1 MNSLDWVI
9 IAVYMAALLGMAL
22 SMNRNQNDV
31 QDYYLAGRRI
41 RWWQSG
47 VSTMATQLSAIS
59 FVSAPAF
66 VALKEGGGLKWL
78 AYEFGVPLGL
88 IAVMALIIPALH
100 RGNYISIYEYLE
112 ERFDE
117 GTRILISGLF
127 QLARGLATA
136 VAVLAGGIIASSAT
150 GMSITSAILLIGVI
164 TILYDI
170 IGGIGIVIQSDV
182 LQMGIVILGLVIVG
196 GSAWSM
202 VGWSEAWSALDPG
215 RLQILDFRSLGLSGG
230 GQYGFWPMLIGGM
243 FLYASYYGC
252 DQSQVQRELTVPS
265 VEEVR
270 KSLLLN
276 ALGRYPV
283 VLLYCAV
290 GVLVGA
296 AVSQPGALSTI
307 ASATGSNPA
316 AVAETLRQSPDRL
329 IPLFILS
336 YLPHGVIGLIF
347 VAILAALMS
356 SLDSA
361 LNSLSAVTIRDIYQK
376 RIRPGADDAHY
387 LTASRICT
395 GLWGVFCV
403 AAAIGLAHSGGA
415 LRQTTLILINTVGS
429 LLYGPILATFV
440 LGMAT
445 RWAKPGPVKIGVLA
459 GIAVNLFLWRFSQVS
474 WLWWNFTGFIVPV
487 LVAALLSIRGVTESG
502 FVLPIREWSQT
513 DGAIRWPRVYA
524 WVVVYFFLM
533 ILIAYLI
540 ERSG

>member
-22 SMNRNQNDV
+22 SLNRNQNDV

-66 VALKEGGGLKWL
+66 VALKQGGGLKWL
-78 AYEFGVPLGL
+78 SYEFGVPLGL

-100 RGNYISIYEYLE
+100 RGNFISIYEYLE

-182 LQMGIVILGLVIVG
+182 LQMGIVVLGLLIVG
-196 GSAWSM
+196 GTAWSW
-202 VGWSEAWSALDPG
+202 VGWTGAWSALEPG
-215 RLQILDFRSLGLSGG
+215 RLQILDFRNLGLSAG

-265 VEEVR
+265 VEDVR

-307 ASATGSNPA
+307 ASATGSDPA
-316 AVAETLRQSPDRL
+316 AVAEILRQSPDRL
-329 IPLFILS
+329 VPLFILS

-376 RIRPGADDAHY
+376 RIRPGADEGHY
-387 LTASRICT
+387 LKASRICT

-415 LRQTTLILINTVGS
+415 LKQTTLILINAVGS

-459 GIAVNLFLWRFSQVS
+459 GIAVNLFLWRFTQVS

-487 LVAALLSIRGVTESG
+487 FVAALLSIQGVTESG
-502 FVLPIREWSQT
+502 FVLPSREWSHT

-533 ILIAYLI
+533 ILIALLI

>member
-1 MNSLDWVI
+1 
-9 IAVYMAALLGMAL
+9 
-22 SMNRNQNDV
+22 
-31 QDYYLAGRRI
+31 
-41 RWWQSG
+41 
-47 VSTMATQLSAIS
+47 MATQLSAIS

-243 FLYASYYGC
+243 FLSPLITDVIRAKCSG
-252 DQSQVQRELTVPS
+252 SSPS
-265 VEEVR
+265 R
-270 KSLLLN
+270 
-276 ALGRYPV
+276 RW
-283 VLLYCAV
+283 
-290 GVLVGA
+290 
-296 AVSQPGALSTI
+296 
-307 ASATGSNPA
+307 
-316 AVAETLRQSPDRL
+316 
-329 IPLFILS
+329 
-336 YLPHGVIGLIF
+336 
-347 VAILAALMS
+347 
-356 SLDSA
+356 
-361 LNSLSAVTIRDIYQK
+361 K
-376 RIRPGADDAHY
+376 R
-387 LTASRICT
+387 
-395 GLWGVFCV
+395 
-403 AAAIGLAHSGGA
+403 
-415 LRQTTLILINTVGS
+415 
-429 LLYGPILATFV
+429 
-440 LGMAT
+440 
-445 RWAKPGPVKIGVLA
+445 
-459 GIAVNLFLWRFSQVS
+459 
-474 WLWWNFTGFIVPV
+474 
-487 LVAALLSIRGVTESG
+487 
-502 FVLPIREWSQT
+502 
-513 DGAIRWPRVYA
+513 
-524 WVVVYFFLM
+524 
-533 ILIAYLI
+533 
-540 ERSG
+540 

>member
-22 SMNRNQNDV
+22 SLNRNQNDV

-66 VALKEGGGLKWL
+66 VALKQGGGLKWL
-78 AYEFGVPLGL
+78 SYEFGVPLGL

-100 RGNYISIYEYLE
+100 RGNFISIYEYLE

-182 LQMGIVILGLVIVG
+182 LQMGIVVLGLLIVG
-196 GSAWSM
+196 GTAWSW
-202 VGWSEAWSALDPG
+202 VGWTGAWSALEPG
-215 RLQILDFRSLGLSGG
+215 RLQILDFRNLGLSAG

-265 VEEVR
+265 VEDVR

-307 ASATGSNPA
+307 ASATGSDPA
-316 AVAETLRQSPDRL
+316 AVAEILRQSPDRL
-329 IPLFILS
+329 VPLFILS

-376 RIRPGADDAHY
+376 RIRPGADEGH
-387 LTASRICT
+387 R
-395 GLWGVFCV
+395 
-403 AAAIGLAHSGGA
+403 
-415 LRQTTLILINTVGS
+415 
-429 LLYGPILATFV
+429 
-440 LGMAT
+440 
-445 RWAKPGPVKIGVLA
+445 
-459 GIAVNLFLWRFSQVS
+459 
-474 WLWWNFTGFIVPV
+474 
-487 LVAALLSIRGVTESG
+487 
-502 FVLPIREWSQT
+502 
-513 DGAIRWPRVYA
+513 
-524 WVVVYFFLM
+524 
-533 ILIAYLI
+533 
-540 ERSG
+540 

>member
-9 IAVYMAALLGMAL
+9 IAVYMAALMGMAL
-22 SMNRNQNDV
+22 SLNRNQNDV

-182 LQMGIVILGLVIVG
+182 LQMGIVILGLLIVG
-196 GSAWSM
+196 GTAWSW
-202 VGWSEAWSALDPG
+202 VGWTEAWGAMDPG
-215 RLQILDFRSLGLSGG
+215 RLQILDFRNLGLSSG

-276 ALGRYPV
+276 VLGRYPV

-376 RIRPGADDAHY
+376 HIRPGADEGHY
-387 LTASRICT
+387 LMASRICT

-459 GIAVNLFLWRFSQVS
+459 GIAVNLFLWRFTQVS

-487 LVAALLSIRGVTESG
+487 LVAALLSIQGVTESG
-502 FVLPIREWSQT
+502 FVLPSREWSQT

>member
-22 SMNRNQNDV
+22 SLNRNQNDV

-66 VALKEGGGLKWL
+66 VALKQGGGLKWL
-78 AYEFGVPLGL
+78 SYEFGVPLGL

-100 RGNYISIYEYLE
+100 RGNFISIYEYLE

-182 LQMGIVILGLVIVG
+182 LQMGIVVLGLLIVG
-196 GSAWSM
+196 GTAWSW
-202 VGWSEAWSALDPG
+202 VGWTGAWSALEPG
-215 RLQILDFRSLGLSGG
+215 RLQILDFRNLGLSAG

-265 VEEVR
+265 VEDVR

-307 ASATGSNPA
+307 ASATGSDPA
-316 AVAETLRQSPDRL
+316 AVAEILRQSPDRL
-329 IPLFILS
+329 VPLFILS

-376 RIRPGADDAHY
+376 RIRPGADEGHY
-387 LTASRICT
+387 LMASRICT

-415 LRQTTLILINTVGS
+415 LKQTTLILINAVGS

-459 GIAVNLFLWRFSQVS
+459 GIAVNLFLWRFTQVS

-487 LVAALLSIRGVTESG
+487 FVAALLSIQGVTESG
-502 FVLPIREWSQT
+502 FVLPSREWSHT

-533 ILIAYLI
+533 ILIALLI

>member
-22 SMNRNQNDV
+22 SLNRNQNDV

-66 VALKEGGGLKWL
+66 VALKQGGGLKWL
-78 AYEFGVPLGL
+78 SYEFGVPLGM

-100 RGNYISIYEYLE
+100 RGNFISIYEYLE

-182 LQMGIVILGLVIVG
+182 LQMGIVVLGLLIVG
-196 GSAWSM
+196 GTAWSW
-202 VGWSEAWSALDPG
+202 VGWTGAWSALEPG
-215 RLQILDFRSLGLSGG
+215 RLQILDFRNLGLSAG

-265 VEEVR
+265 VEDVR

-307 ASATGSNPA
+307 ASATGSDPA
-316 AVAETLRQSPDRL
+316 AVAEILRQSPDRL
-329 IPLFILS
+329 VPLFILS

-376 RIRPGADDAHY
+376 RIRPGADEGHY
-387 LTASRICT
+387 LKASRICT

-415 LRQTTLILINTVGS
+415 LKQTTLILINAVGS

-459 GIAVNLFLWRFSQVS
+459 GIAVNLFLWRFTQVS

-487 LVAALLSIRGVTESG
+487 FVAALLSIQGVTESG
-502 FVLPIREWSQT
+502 FVLPSREWSHT

-533 ILIAYLI
+533 ILIALLI